1 MKQAIKYIMTAM
13 LPGIIALGALLSSCS
28 DQESYANLLKV
39 EEKATNWYMA
49 QHKICLEIPEDS
61 VFETGPDAPYYKMDE
76 AGYLYM
82 QVLKSGDRKNMPEKN
97 ARVLFRYMRMNIKS
111 FYLNGI
117 ESWEGNANDMAMAS
131 SQFFFK
137 NFTLESSQRYGSGI
151 QTPVSYLGYDCEVNL
166 VLRSYYGFAND
177 QSRCQPYALHIKYY
191 KAEY

>member
-1 MKQAIKYIMTAM
+1 MKRAIKNIK
-13 LPGIIALGALLSSCS
+13 IAVCLGLIAAGTVLSSCS
-28 DQESYANLLKV
+28 DQESYDNLLKA

-49 QHKICLEIPEDS
+49 QRKICLEIPEDS
-61 VFETGPDAPYYKMDE
+61 VFETGSDAPYYKMDE
-76 AGYLYM
+76 TGYLYM
-82 QVLKSGDRKNMPEKN
+82 QVLKAGDRKNMPEKN

-111 FYLNGI
+111 LYLNGV
-117 ESWEGNANDMAMAS
+117 EKWEGNANDMAMAS
-131 SQFFFK
+131 SQFFFN

-177 QSRCQPYALHIKYY
+177 QSQCQPYALHIKYY